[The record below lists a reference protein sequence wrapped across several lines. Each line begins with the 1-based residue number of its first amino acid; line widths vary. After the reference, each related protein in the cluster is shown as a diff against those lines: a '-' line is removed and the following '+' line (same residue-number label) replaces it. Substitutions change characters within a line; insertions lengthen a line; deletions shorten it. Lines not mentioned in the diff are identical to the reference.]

1 MSADENERG
10 PRNWWRW
17 ATVTLAVALLASWV
31 GLGYLVLDG
40 AISLDYC
47 RAEQGHLN
55 HDIRVLVEAAKGR
68 VDASTFVD
76 PRARIDPE
84 LPRQLD
90 EDHQLGLNSVALQF
104 SQAGVLEG
112 LVADGS

>member
-1 MSADENERG
+1 MTNANTHS

-17 ATVTLAVALLASWV
+17 AAVSLAVALLSSWV
-31 GLGYLVLDG
+31 GLGYLILDG

-47 RAEQGHLN
+47 RVEQGHLH

-68 VDASTFVD
+68 LDAGTFIE
-76 PRARIDPE
+76 ARVRVDPE
-84 LPRQLD
+84 LPRRLD
-90 EDHQLGLNSVALQF
+90 EDDRLGLNSVALQF
-104 SQAGVLEG
+104 NKDGALQG